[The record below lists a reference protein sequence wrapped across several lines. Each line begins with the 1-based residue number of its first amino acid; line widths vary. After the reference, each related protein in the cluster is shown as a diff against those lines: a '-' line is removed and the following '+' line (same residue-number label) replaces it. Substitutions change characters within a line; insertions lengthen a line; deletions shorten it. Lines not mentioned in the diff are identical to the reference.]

1 MAAGLLSDAEIE
13 RIRRGVP
20 GIAEIAVDI
29 LETVMD
35 VVTGLLGYIFRIH
48 VYNIVVVYSLLL

>member
-29 LETVMD
+29 LETAMD
-35 VVTGLLGYIFRIH
+35 VVTGLGYIFRIH